1 MPLAGDV
8 EEDPV
13 VAEDGVGDAVAVVVD
28 GAEPAAA
35 ADQVGV
41 VLRVA
46 ELGPLRSLRGRQPPG
61 LAQNL
66 LRRFGEEGCVNLG
79 GFITSFERR
88 DE

>member
-28 GAEPAAA
+28 RAEAAAA
-35 ADQVGV
+35 ADQLGV
-41 VLRVA
+41 ILRVA
-46 ELGPLRSLRGRQPPG
+46 ELGALRGLRGRQPPG

-66 LRRFGEEGCVNLG
+66 LKSEVVLL
-79 GFITSFERR
+79 R
-88 DE
+88 DDPHTK